1 MKCWLC
7 KKLVAIA
14 TECGPS
20 PNKGESGALTKKKKN
35 RANYGIVQM
44 PLVEVLI
51 QKKKDKEL

>member
-1 MKCWLC
+1 MLAVQETGSDSNRVRPKSKQRRIGRSYQ
-7 KKLVAIA
+7 KKI
-14 TECGPS
+14 
-20 PNKGESGALTKKKKN
+20 N